1 MPFLVTVIIIIS
13 HNLQNLDN
21 CDTNLLMKAYN
32 LGYNLLFKNDFY
44 KNNHETIPLNIFL
57 KNKKTKVLIMK
68 RLKKHTGK
76 IWKY

>member
-1 MPFLVTVIIIIS
+1 MPFLVAVIIIIS

-44 KNNHETIPLNIFL
+44 KNNHEIIPLNIFL

-68 RLKKHTGK
+68 RLKKKHTGK
-76 IWKY
+76 I